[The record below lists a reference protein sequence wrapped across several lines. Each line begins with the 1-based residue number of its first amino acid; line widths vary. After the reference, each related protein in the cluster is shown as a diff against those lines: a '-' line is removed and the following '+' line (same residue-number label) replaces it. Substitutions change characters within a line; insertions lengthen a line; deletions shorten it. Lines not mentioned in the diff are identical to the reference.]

1 MVLFY
6 MAITTST
13 TDSPV
18 SPLPH
23 GAHESVSH
31 IVAAAH
37 FGGIVGV
44 GEGPGGMAAA
54 GVTRLL
60 ADGGFAGQ
68 NRRDQGHRR
77 DNRETTGG
85 DEMGHIGALVHHQHH
100 PRIIVGEFQ
109 QPSRH
114 VARRGHGGYS
124 RQRGVW
130 LAAHHPHLF
139 RPLEIVP
146 FWCFATVDALSL
158 PRHPMRLHLPKKSYA

>member
-68 NRRDQGHRR
+68 TA
-77 DNRETTGG
+77 ETKGTGEIIEKRLGG

-109 QPSRH
+109 QPL
-114 VARRGHGGYS
+114 G
-124 RQRGVW
+124 
-130 LAAHHPHLF
+130 
-139 RPLEIVP
+139 
-146 FWCFATVDALSL
+146 T
-158 PRHPMRLHLPKKSYA
+158 